1 MGWKQLD
8 FKERWSLATSALQA
22 GATLG
27 MLVVAVVGVW
37 KVTPIITYQVQ
48 QQQSELAQM
57 VPEPNT
63 DPLVV
68 DALAWWTGQL
78 RGYRSVVT
86 MIDES
91 VRQDREVSFE
101 LLPGG
106 GTAIA
111 PGVSPDLL
119 TVSTPGSRGATV
131 SVPVNQNAMSP
142 SQYLRFRVNQGAF
155 SGLPEEQRRRV
166 ELEVERYINRHMVPA
181 VPPIT
186 VRADMT
192 IGELRTEVA
201 LNAHHRDEALRHIKG
216 LEETIAV
223 AMQ

>member
-1 MGWKQLD
+1 MGWRQLN
-8 FKERWSLATSALQA
+8 FKERWSLATSGLQA
-22 GATLG
+22 AATFA
-27 MLVVAVVGVW
+27 MLIVAIVGIW

-68 DALAWWTGQL
+68 DALAWWTKQL
-78 RGYRSVVT
+78 RGYRGVVNL
-86 MIDES
+86 IDHS
-91 VRQDREVSFE
+91 VRRGQEVSFD

-111 PGVSPDLL
+111 SGVSPDLL
-119 TVSTPGSRGATV
+119 VVTTDGETV

-155 SGLPEEQRRRV
+155 AGLPEEQRRRV

-216 LEETIAV
+216 LEETIAA
-223 AMQ
+223 AM

>member
-1 MGWKQLD
+1 MGWKQLN
-8 FKERWSLATSALQA
+8 FKERWSLATSGLQA
-22 GATLG
+22 AATFG
-27 MLVVAVVGVW
+27 MLVVAIFGVW

-68 DALAWWTGQL
+68 DALTWWTKQL

-86 MIDES
+86 MIDDS
-91 VRQDREVSFE
+91 VRQGQEISFE
-101 LLPGG
+101 ILPGG

-111 PGVSPDLL
+111 RGVSPDLL
-119 TVSTPGSRGATV
+119 VVTTTGPGGQNV

-142 SQYLRFRVNQGAF
+142 SQYVRFRINQGAF
-155 SGLPEEQRRRV
+155 AGLPEEKRQRV
-166 ELEVERYINRHMVPA
+166 ELAVERYMNRHMVPA

-186 VRADMT
+186 VRPDMM

-216 LEETIAV
+216 MEQIIAV
-223 AMQ
+223 AVD